1 MRIARLVLAAHLVVL
16 PAVNA
21 PAQPVTS
28 PDGDDIR
35 ALIARGTLPQL
46 RHPDFS
52 DLRPALDDFYADA
65 HYAPQWLAGSER
77 SRAGLA
83 ELSATPEHG
92 LEAQDYGV
100 DWLDGE
106 VRAITGGD
114 RTPARV
120 ARADVALTVS
130 FFRLLS
136 DLHRGRVAPARA
148 GFKFSPGDKPLDQ
161 AALLRNALVA
171 GRLHD
176 AVIAAEPS
184 FFLYHRLEVA
194 LVRYRA
200 LANTPVPPLPALPP
214 GTRKVEPGGVYAG
227 AAALGERLRLVG
239 DLPASAELPGGD
251 RYDGALVAAVRA
263 FQERHG
269 LKPDG
274 VLGRDT
280 LAELATG
287 FDARVRQ
294 IELSLERLRW
304 LPEFPAGPLIAVNI
318 PSFRLWAF
326 ADARNDNQAQ
336 LTMPVIVGRA
346 VKARETP
353 VFIGEMRY
361 VEFSPYWNV
370 PPTIQRGEIVPRL
383 ARDPGYWERE
393 DLEAVSA
400 GANSPAITT
409 LDAATLQGL
418 QSGALRV
425 RQRPGAKNALGGVK
439 FVLPNT
445 LDIYLH
451 STPAQQLFE
460 QSRRDFSHGCIR
472 VADPPALAAFV
483 LRDQPEWT
491 DERIRAAMVAG
502 KTSTV
507 NLSQPIPVVIFY
519 TTAIVDSAG
528 RVLFHVG
535 HLRLRSQPG
544 AGTARPLALRGSC
557 RPPVG
562 VTSGGRGRCRCA
574 RNPTRERDR
583 SPPRRHAAI
592 TPHRAG
598 RRARCRPG
606 GCRSPAPAG
615 AGSAPRPRAPPGAAW
630 RWSPASGTRR

>member
-1 MRIARLVLAAHLVVL
+1 MPALLSRSIARLVPAALFVVL
-16 PAVNA
+16 PVLAA
-21 PAQPVTS
+21 LAQPVAS
-28 PDGDDIR
+28 PGGDDIR
-35 ALIARGTLPQL
+35 ALIARGSLAQL
-46 RHPDFS
+46 RQPDFA
-52 DLRPALDDFYADA
+52 DLSPALDEIYAGA
-65 HYAPQWLAGSER
+65 HYAPQWPAGSER
-77 SRAGLA
+77 ARAGIA
-83 ELSATPEHG
+83 ELSAAPEHG
-92 LEAQDYGV
+92 LEAADYSV

-106 VRAITGGD
+106 MRAIAGGD
-114 RTPARV
+114 RNPARA
-120 ARADVALTVS
+120 ARVDVALTVS

-136 DLHRGRVAPARA
+136 DLHHGRVAPARA
-148 GFKFSPGDKPLDQ
+148 GFKFSPGDKPLDV
-161 AALLRNALVA
+161 AALLRNALA
-171 GRLHD
+171 TGRLHD
-176 AVIAAEPS
+176 AVVAAEPS

-194 LVRYRA
+194 LARYRA
-200 LANTPVPPLPALPP
+200 LANTPIPPLPELPA
-214 GTRKVEPGGVYAG
+214 GTRKVEPGGAYAG
-227 AAALGERLRLVG
+227 AFALGERLRLVG
-239 DLPASAELPGGD
+239 DLPASAELPGED

-263 FQERHG
+263 FQDRHG

-274 VLGRDT
+274 VLGRAT
-280 LAELATG
+280 LVELASG

-346 VKARETP
+346 VKAKQTP

-370 PPTIQRGEIVPRL
+370 PPTIQRGEIAPRL

-393 DLEAVSA
+393 DLEAVPASGN
-400 GANSPAITT
+400 GAAITT

-451 STPAQQLFE
+451 STPAQQLFD

-483 LRDQPEWT
+483 LRDQPQWT

-502 KTSTV
+502 TTSTA
-507 NLSQPIPVVIFY
+507 NLTQPIPVVLFY
-519 TTAIVDSAG
+519 TTAIVDSTG
-528 RVLFHVG
+528 RVLFSADIYG
-535 HLRLRSQPG
+535 YDRRLEQ
-544 AGTARPLALRGSC
+544 ALR
-557 RPPVG
+557 
-562 VTSGGRGRCRCA
+562 A
-574 RNPTRERDR
+574 R
-583 SPPRRHAAI
+583 
-592 TPHRAG
+592 
-598 RRARCRPG
+598 
-606 GCRSPAPAG
+606 
-615 AGSAPRPRAPPGAAW
+615 
-630 RWSPASGTRR
+630 